1 MVVAVVD
8 NSTDGSTGNDNG
20 TDGTGTRRTTASS
33 GSHNDSG
40 SGSGSDRRID
50 EIVVV
55 AAGRH
60 RGTSIFH
67 LHGIPEPARTRF
79 CSSL

>member
-8 NSTDGSTGNDNG
+8 NSTDGSTGSDNG

-40 SGSGSDRRID
+40 NGSGSDRHID

-55 AAGRH
+55 ATGSRS
-60 RGTSIFH
+60 GTGIVH
-67 LHGIPEPARTRF
+67 LHSIPELARSRL
-79 CSSL
+79 CSSR